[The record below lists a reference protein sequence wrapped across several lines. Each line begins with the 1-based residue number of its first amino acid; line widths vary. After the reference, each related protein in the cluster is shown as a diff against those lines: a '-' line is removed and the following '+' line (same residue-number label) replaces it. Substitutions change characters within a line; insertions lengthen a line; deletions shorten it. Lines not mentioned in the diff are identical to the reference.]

1 MITMTKIERI
11 FYSFAALMLIAFS
24 PVSQA
29 GNDRLL
35 MMRSAQSFPETMLA
49 LQRTLGEYGYT
60 VSRVQRVD
68 IGLTSSGFETDKYR
82 IVFFGKPEEVRQLS
96 EKHPQL
102 IPYLPLK
109 ITLFAEQEET
119 LLTTFDPGLLTALAA
134 DEEFRSQ
141 TLRWRSDIIAI
152 FDELRE

>member
-1 MITMTKIERI
+1 MITMRRI
-11 FYSFAALMLIAFS
+11 FGSFSLLLVIALSAPL
-24 PVSQA
+24 QA

-35 MMRSAQSFPETMLA
+35 MMRSSQSFPETMLA

-60 VSRVQRVD
+60 ISRVQRVD

-109 ITLFAEQEET
+109 ITLFAEREET

>member
-1 MITMTKIERI
+1 MITLSRLFGT
-11 FYSFAALMLIAFS
+11 FALLLVILLSAPL
-24 PVSQA
+24 QA

-35 MMRSAQSFPETMLA
+35 MMRSSQSFPETMLA

-60 VSRVQRVD
+60 LSRVQRVD

-119 LLTTFDPGLLTALAA
+119 LLTTFDPGLLTALVA

>member
-1 MITMTKIERI
+1 MIILSRVFGT
-11 FYSFAALMLIAFS
+11 FALLLVISLSAPL
-24 PVSQA
+24 QA

-35 MMRSAQSFPETMLA
+35 MMRSSQSFPETMLA

-60 VSRVQRVD
+60 ISRVQRVD

-109 ITLFAEQEET
+109 ITLFAEQ
-119 LLTTFDPGLLTALAA
+119 
-134 DEEFRSQ
+134 
-141 TLRWRSDIIAI
+141 
-152 FDELRE
+152 

>member
-1 MITMTKIERI
+1 MITLRR
-11 FYSFAALMLIAFS
+11 FASSLALVMSLALVS
-24 PVSQA
+24 PLQA

-49 LQRTLGEYGYT
+49 LQQTIGEYGYT

-109 ITLFAEQEET
+109 ITLFAEREET
-119 LLTTFDPGLLTALAA
+119 LITTFDPGLLTALVA

-141 TLRWRSDIIAI
+141 TMRWRSDIIAI

>member
-1 MITMTKIERI
+1 MNRPLRT
-11 FYSFAALMLIAFS
+11 LIALLLVTLSAPLF
-24 PVSQA
+24 A
-29 GNDRLL
+29 GNDQLL
-35 MMRSAQSFPETMLA
+35 IMRSEQSFPETMME
-49 LQRTLGEYGYT
+49 LQQTIGEYGYT

-68 IGLTSSGFETDKYR
+68 IGLTGSGYSTAEYR
-82 IVFFGKPEEVRQLS
+82 IVFFGKPEEIRHLAS
-96 EKHPQL
+96 RYPQL

-119 LLTTFDPGLLTALAA
+119 VLTTFDPTLLTDLAS

-141 TLRWRSDIIAI
+141 AMRWRSDIIAI

>member
-1 MITMTKIERI
+1 MITTKLRGL
-11 FYSFAALMLIAFS
+11 FYAFTALVMITLS
-24 PVSQA
+24 LPLQA

-35 MMRSAQSFPETMLA
+35 MMRSPQSFPEAMLA
-49 LQRTLGEYGYT
+49 LQKTIGEYGYT
-60 VSRVQRVD
+60 ISRVQRVD
-68 IGLTSSGFETDKYR
+68 IGLTSSGFATDKYR
-82 IVFFGKPEEVRQLS
+82 IVFFGKPEEVRRLS
-96 EKHPQL
+96 AEHPQL

-119 LLTTFDPGLLTALAA
+119 LISTFDPTLLIALAA

-141 TLRWRSDIIAI
+141 AMRWRSDIIAI

>member
-1 MITMTKIERI
+1 MITLSRVV
-11 FYSFAALMLIAFS
+11 SSCALLLMIALS
-24 PVSQA
+24 SSLQA

-68 IGLTSSGFETDKYR
+68 IGLTSSGFATDKYR
-82 IVFFGKPEEVRQLS
+82 IVFFGKPEEVRRLS
-96 EKHPQL
+96 TQYPQL

-119 LLTTFDPGLLTALAA
+119 LLTTFDPELLTALAT

-141 TLRWRSDIIAI
+141 TMRWRSDIIAI

>member
-1 MITMTKIERI
+1 MITLSRVVG
-11 FYSFAALMLIAFS
+11 SCALLLMIALS
-24 PVSQA
+24 SSLQA

-68 IGLTSSGFETDKYR
+68 IGLTSSGFATDKYR
-82 IVFFGKPEEVRQLS
+82 IVFFGKPEEVRRLS
-96 EKHPQL
+96 TQYPQL

-119 LLTTFDPGLLTALAA
+119 LLTTFDPELLTALAT

-141 TLRWRSDIIAI
+141 TMRWRSDIIAI